1 MGLIT
6 AIEIFSG
13 AIMAKRFGMRSANKI
28 NSEVTKVKDRAKLM
42 VSDQGPV

>member
-1 MGLIT
+1 MTET
-6 AIEIFSG
+6 AIFSG

-28 NSEVTKVKDRAKLM
+28 NREVTKVKDRAKLM